1 LALEQPLTLYN
12 KSMTF
17 SEFAQKT
24 LQPLDQTPSK
34 LAQTQI
40 LAAFFHEVSAA
51 EVKPYLYLCLGQL
64 GPIFHNPQTNVGSAL
79 VLQALSELEG
89 GAGQSLFGDTQ
100 VDPELARAL
109 KKRYKK
115 IGDLGLLT
123 QEVLTARQEFLNG
136 SSQTLN
142 HITTQPDLSVPE
154 VFAKILEIA
163 QACGE
168 GSQEQKVHLLAELL
182 KQLNP
187 LSAKYVVR
195 IVLANLRLGF
205 SDKTVLDAL
214 SWYLTGDKSQRE
226 ALEDVYQRH
235 PDIGEIAQKVLA
247 GGPTQGV
254 QLAQKIDVQLGVPVI
269 PALADRL
276 RSAKEMI
283 EKMGEVYV
291 EPKYDGTRV
300 QIHWNA
306 QTQELHTFTRNLE
319 ENSHM
324 FPELKRLL
332 QDVQADNLILDSE
345 AVGYNPSTSQLVT
358 FQQTIKRKRKH
369 DIEMTMESIPL
380 RFFVFDVLYLDGQPL
395 LKEPLEQRKAK
406 LQAVFSTVQGS
417 DLVFAPSIRT
427 QDPDE
432 LSQFHA
438 QQLAQGYEGVLVKQA
453 QSHYE
458 AGRKAF
464 SWVKLKEA
472 EGTRSKLSD
481 TIDAVVIGY
490 YLGKG
495 KRTQFGVGAFLIAI
509 LDQNTDHLV
518 TIAKVGTGLTDEQWQ
533 ELKSRA
539 DAIQAKHGDAVSSQH
554 PIEIPDN
561 LQPDVMLS
569 PDLVVEVAADEITQS
584 PTHTA
589 GLALRFPRLV
599 NFRDDKSVDQITT
612 VEEMKKIKIA

>member
-1 LALEQPLTLYN
+1 MN
-12 KSMTF
+12 GMTF
-17 SEFAQKT
+17 SDFAQNT
-24 LQPLDQTPSK
+24 LQPLERTASK
-34 LAQTQI
+34 LEQTHI
-40 LAAFFHEVSAA
+40 LATFFHEISAN
-51 EVKPYLYLCLGQL
+51 EVAPYLYLSLGQL
-64 GPIFHNPQTNVGSAL
+64 GPVFNNPQTNVGAAL
-79 VLQALSELEG
+79 VLQALSELEAG
-89 GAGQSLFGDTQ
+89 PGQSLFGEAHA
-100 VDPELARAL
+100 DPEITNAL

-115 IGDLGLLT
+115 LGDLGQLA
-123 QEVLTARQEFLNG
+123 QEVVENRAESTSPIAQ
-136 SSQTLN
+136 
-142 HITTQPDLSVPE
+142 DLSVPD
-154 VFAKILEIA
+154 VFTNLHEIA
-163 QACGE
+163 QTSGE
-168 GSQEQKVHLLAELL
+168 GSQEQKIHLLAQLL

-187 LSAKYVVR
+187 ISAKYVVR

-214 SWYLTGDKSQRE
+214 SWYVAGDKSQRP

-235 PDIGEIAQKVLA
+235 PDIGVIAQKVLL
-247 GGPTQGV
+247 GGPERGV
-254 QLAQKIDVQLGVPVI
+254 ALAQTLDVQLGVPVI

-283 EKMGEVYV
+283 EKMGEVFV

-319 ENSHM
+319 ENSNM

-332 QDVQADNLILDSE
+332 QDVQAESLILDSE
-345 AVGYNPSTSQLVT
+345 AVGYNPQTSELVN

-369 DIEMTMESIPL
+369 DIELTMESIPL
-380 RFFVFDVLYLDGQPL
+380 RFFVFDILYLDGESQIRL
-395 LKEPLEQRKAK
+395 PLEERKKK
-406 LQAVFSTVQGS
+406 LEAVFSSVTSS
-417 DLVFAPSIRT
+417 DLVVDPYIRT
-427 QDPDE
+427 TVPEE
-432 LSQFHA
+432 LSAFHA
-438 QQLAQGYEGVLVKQA
+438 QQLALGYEGVLVKQA

-490 YLGKG
+490 YFGKG

-509 LDQNTDHLV
+509 LDQRTDHLV
-518 TIAKVGTGLTDEQWQ
+518 TIAKIGTGLSDEQWQ

-539 DAIQAKHGDAVSSQH
+539 DAIQAKHGATTANLYPV
-554 PIEIPDN
+554 EIPEA
-561 LQPDVMLS
+561 LPPDVVLP

-589 GLALRFPRLV
+589 GVALRFPRLV
-599 NFRDDKSVDQITT
+599 KFRDDKSVDQITT
-612 VEEMKKIKIA
+612 LEEIKKIKVA